1 MSSEFI
7 TQLIKL
13 MKEKKGVADTTA
25 DSYIRT
31 LLTLNNKTPFKTL
44 SFLRK
49 KEDIDAKIAKYA
61 ETTQKSILG
70 AIVSV
75 LSLFADKT
83 AYKGVYKH
91 YYTAMMAKVKEVKAN
106 ETGEKTEKQKEN
118 WVDWKEVIEKSAEQ
132 RKKLAELSSKKSLTP
147 QEAEHLLQSMV
158 LSLYVCI
165 PPRRNQDYLDM
176 KVIKKWTSDLSPEFN
191 YLDLTGEQFIF
202 NKYKTAKKYG
212 IQKVPIPA
220 ELMDILVA
228 YLKHHVLYKEFKG
241 KLPVPFLIS
250 PKGEPLVAVNS
261 ITRILNKVF
270 GKKVGSSM
278 LRHIFITD
286 KFGEVKEEMAA
297 DAQAMGHSVDEQQNT
312 YNVPKG

>member
-7 TQLIKL
+7 TQLVKL

-25 DSYIRT
+25 DSYIRI
-31 LLTLNNKTPFKTL
+31 LLALNNKIPFKTL

-49 KEDIDAKIAKYA
+49 KEDIDAKLGKYA
-61 ETTQKSILG
+61 ETTQKSILA

-83 AYKGVYKH
+83 TYKGVYKH
-91 YYTAMMAKVKEVKAN
+91 YYDAMMAKVKEVKAN
-106 ETGEKTEKQKEN
+106 ETGEKTEKQKTN
-118 WVDWKEVIEKSAEQ
+118 WVEWKEVMEKSTEQ

-176 KVIKKWTSDLSPEFN
+176 RVVKKWTSELSPDFN

-212 IQKVPIPA
+212 VQKVPIPA
-220 ELMDILVA
+220 DLMDILVA

-250 PKGEPLVAVNS
+250 PKGEPLIAANS
-261 ITRILNKVF
+261 ITRILNRVF

-278 LRHIFITD
+278 LRHIFLSD
-286 KFGEVKEEMAA
+286 KYGEVKDDMAA

-312 YNVPKG
+312 YVVK

>member
-7 TQLIKL
+7 TQLVKL
-13 MKEKKGVADTTA
+13 MKEKKSIADTTA

-31 LLTLNNKTPFKTL
+31 LLILNNKVPFKTL
-44 SFLRK
+44 SFLRN
-49 KEDIDAKIAKYA
+49 KEDINTKLEKYA
-61 ETTQKSILG
+61 ETTQKSILA

-75 LSLFADKT
+75 LSLFSDK
-83 AYKGVYKH
+83 ASYKGIYKH
-91 YYTAMMAKVKEVKAN
+91 YYDAMMAKVKEVKAS
-106 ETGEKTEKQKEN
+106 ETGEKTEKQKTN
-118 WVDWKEVIEKSAEQ
+118 WVEWKEVIEKSAEQ

-165 PPRRNQDYLDM
+165 PPRRNQDYLNM
-176 KVIKKWTSDLSPEFN
+176 KVVKKWNSDLPDDSN
-191 YLDLTGEQFIF
+191 YLDLTGEQFVF

-212 IQKVPIPA
+212 VQKVPIPA

-228 YLKHHVLYKEFKG
+228 YLKHHILYKEVKG
-241 KLPVPFLIS
+241 KVPVPFLIS
-250 PKGEPLVAVNS
+250 PKGDPLTAVNS

-278 LRHIFITD
+278 LRHIFLSD
-286 KFGEVKEEMAA
+286 KYGDVKEDMAS
-297 DAQAMGHSVDEQQNT
+297 DATAMGHSVDEQQNT
-312 YNVPKG
+312 YVVK

>member
-7 TQLIKL
+7 TQLVKL
-13 MKEKKGVADTTA
+13 MKEKKSIADTTA

-31 LLTLNNKTPFKTL
+31 LLILNNKVPFKTL
-44 SFLRK
+44 SFLRN
-49 KEDIDAKIAKYA
+49 KEDINAKLEKYA
-61 ETTQKSILG
+61 ETTQKSVLA

-75 LSLFADKT
+75 LSLFSDK
-83 AYKGVYKH
+83 ASYKGIYKH
-91 YYTAMMAKVKEVKAN
+91 YYDAMMAKVKEVKAN
-106 ETGEKTEKQKEN
+106 DTGEKTEKQKTN
-118 WVDWKEVIEKSAEQ
+118 WVEWKEVIEKSAEQ

-165 PPRRNQDYLDM
+165 PPRRNQDYLNM
-176 KVIKKWTSDLSPEFN
+176 KVVKKWNSDLPDESN
-191 YLDLTGEQFIF
+191 YLDLTGEQFVF

-212 IQKVPIPA
+212 VQKVPIPA

-241 KLPVPFLIS
+241 KVPVPFLIS
-250 PKGEPLVAVNS
+250 PKGEPLTAVNS

-278 LRHIFITD
+278 LRHIFLSD
-286 KFGEVKEEMAA
+286 KYGDVKEDMAA
-297 DAQAMGHSVDEQQNT
+297 DATAMGHSVDEQQNT
-312 YNVPKG
+312 YVVK

>member
-7 TQLIKL
+7 TQLVKL
-13 MKEKKGVADTTA
+13 LKEKKGIADTTA

-31 LLTLNNKTPFKTL
+31 LLTLNNKTPFKNL

-49 KEDIDAKIAKYA
+49 KDDIDAKLAKYA
-61 ETTQKSILG
+61 ETTQKSIL
-70 AIVSV
+70 AAMVSV
-75 LSLFADKT
+75 LSLFADKAT
-83 AYKGVYKH
+83 YKGVYKH
-91 YYTAMMAKVKEVKAN
+91 YYDAMMAKSKEVKAN
-106 ETGEKTEKQKEN
+106 DTGEKTEKQKNN
-118 WVDWKEVIEKSAEQ
+118 WVEWKEVIEKSAEQ
-132 RKKLAELSSKKSLTP
+132 RKKLAELSTKKSLTS

-176 KVIKKWTSDLSPEFN
+176 KVIKKWNKELPDDCN

-212 IQKVPIPA
+212 IQTVPIPA

-228 YLKHHVLYKEFKG
+228 YLKHHVLYKESKG
-241 KLPVPFLIS
+241 KFPVPFLVS
-250 PKGEPLVAVNS
+250 PKGEPLTAVNS

-278 LRHIFITD
+278 LRHIFLSD
-286 KFGEVKEEMAA
+286 KYGDIKEDMAA
-297 DAQAMGHSVDEQQNT
+297 DASAMGHSVDEQQNT
-312 YNVPKG
+312 YVVK

>member
-7 TQLIKL
+7 TQLVKL
-13 MKEKKGVADTTA
+13 MKEKKGIADTTA
-25 DSYIRT
+25 ESYIRT

-49 KEDIDAKIAKYA
+49 KEDIDAKLAKYA
-61 ETTQKSILG
+61 ETTQKSLLA

-75 LSLFADKT
+75 LSLFSDK
-83 AYKGVYKH
+83 ASYKGVYKH
-91 YYTAMMAKVKEVKAN
+91 YYDAMMAKVKEVKAS
-106 ETGEKTEKQKEN
+106 ETGEKTEKQKTN
-118 WVDWKEVIEKSAEQ
+118 WVEWKEVMEKSTEQ

-165 PPRRNQDYLDM
+165 PPRRNQDYLNM
-176 KVIKKWTSDLSPEFN
+176 KVIKKWTSDLPDECN
-191 YLDLTGEQFIF
+191 YLDLMGDQFIF

-212 IQKVPIPA
+212 VQKVPIPA

-241 KLPVPFLIS
+241 KIPVPFLIS
-250 PKGEPLVAVNS
+250 PKGEPLTAVNS

-278 LRHIFITD
+278 LRHIFLSD
-286 KFGEVKEEMAA
+286 KYGEIKEDMAA
-297 DAQAMGHSVDEQQNT
+297 DATAMGHSVDEQQNT
-312 YNVPKG
+312 YVVK